1 MDAARLEVDLHL
13 LELRFAGARLIEPQA
28 VEKLAR
34 SIERD
39 GQIVPCIVAATS
51 SDTLSAEGT
60 ERLVLIDG
68 YRRVAALRRLGRD
81 RASVERWPC
90 DLAEAVLGVLA
101 RTQSRSFAAIEEAL
115 LLRELTQGLGVS
127 QREIGRRCGRDD
139 SWVNRRLQLL
149 SALPESGLAAVCAG
163 RLSTWAA
170 TRVIAPLAR
179 ASSAHAEQLLAALR
193 EAPLSTRELC
203 RWFEHYQKARRSV
216 RERMV
221 KHPKLFVQ
229 ALNES
234 AEQKSS
240 ERLRDGP
247 EGECEADLWRINE
260 LICRVR
266 KRLSMLIPISAEL
279 VGALARAQGYFE
291 GFQDDMRRYSRHD
304 PDRDPQ
310 RREASQRTGPEP
322 ARDQPAAQA
331 VA

>member
-1 MDAARLEVDLHL
+1 MAARLDVDLHL

-28 VEKLAR
+28 VERLAR

-39 GQIVPCIVAATS
+39 GQIVPCIVVGSNS
-51 SDTLSAEGT
+51 SAAEGA

-90 DLAEAVLGVLA
+90 EVAEAVLGVLA
-101 RTQSRSFAAIEEAL
+101 RTQTRSFAAIEEAL

-127 QREIGRRCGRDD
+127 QREAARRCGRDG

-149 SALPESGLAAVCAG
+149 SSLTEGAIAAIREG
-163 RLSTWAA
+163 RLSSWSAA
-170 TRVIAPLAR
+170 QVIAPLSR
-179 ASSAHAEQLLAALR
+179 GNSAHADRLLRAQSEAQLT
-193 EAPLSTRELC
+193 TREL
-203 RWFEHYQKARRSV
+203 RQWFEHYQKAKRSI

-221 KHPKLFVQ
+221 DHPRLFVQ

-234 AEQKSS
+234 AEQRSS
-240 ERLRDGP
+240 ERLRGGP
-247 EGECEADLWRINE
+247 EGECEAELWRINE

-266 KRLSMLIPISAEL
+266 KRLPMLCPISEEL
-279 VGALARAQGYFE
+279 VTALVRAQANFE
-291 GFQDDMRRYSRHD
+291 GLQDDIKRYSQDD

-310 RREASQRTGPEP
+310 QRTHSQAARPQP
-322 ARDQPAAQA
+322 ARDQPLAQA

>member
-1 MDAARLEVDLHL
+1 MDAVRLDVDLHL

-28 VEKLAR
+28 VETLAR

-39 GQIVPCIVAATS
+39 GQIVPLIVVRGSPDS
-51 SDTLSAEGT
+51 SDAKDG

-81 RASVERWPC
+81 TAFIERWPC

-101 RTQSRSFAAIEEAL
+101 RTQGRSFAAIEEAL

-127 QREIGRRCGRDD
+127 QREAARRCARDG

-149 SALPESGLAAVCAG
+149 ASLPDAALAAVREG
-163 RLSTWAA
+163 RLSSWAA
-170 TRVIAPLAR
+170 ARVIAPLAR
-179 ASSAHAEQLLAALR
+179 ANAAHADRLLRAQGQAR
-193 EAPLSTRELC
+193 LSTREVGQ
-203 RWFEHYQKARRSV
+203 WFEHYQKSRRGV

-221 KHPKLFVQ
+221 DHPRLFLQ
-229 ALNES
+229 AVNER

-247 EGECEADLWRINE
+247 EGECEAELWRINE

-266 KRLSMLIPISAEL
+266 KRLSMLCPISAEL
-279 VGALARAQGYFE
+279 VTALSRAQGNFE
-291 GFQDDMRRYSRHD
+291 GLQDDIRRYSHD

-310 RREASQRTGPEP
+310 RRAAAEGAGPEP
-322 ARDQPAAQA
+322 ARDQPAAEA

>member
-1 MDAARLEVDLHL
+1 MDAARLNVDLHL
-13 LELRFAGARLIEPQA
+13 LELRFAGARLIELQA
-28 VEKLAR
+28 VERLAR

-39 GQIVPCIVAATS
+39 GQIVPCIVVGAAPDS
-51 SDTLSAEGT
+51 SDAKDS

-81 RASVERWPC
+81 RAFVERWPC
-90 DLAEAVLGVLA
+90 DLAEAVMGMLA

-149 SALPESGLAAVCAG
+149 SALPESGLAAVCTG

-179 ASSAHAEQLLAALR
+179 ASTTHAEQLLAALKQ
-193 EAPLSTRELC
+193 APLSTRELC
-203 RWFEHYQKARRSV
+203 RWFDHYQKARRAV

-229 ALNES
+229 ALDES
-234 AEQKSS
+234 AAQDRTD
-240 ERLRDGP
+240 RLRGGP
-247 EGECEADLWRINE
+247 EGECEADMWRINE
-260 LICRVR
+260 LIFRVR
-266 KRLSMLIPISAEL
+266 KRLGMLTPLSPEL
-279 VGALARAQGYFE
+279 VKVLSCSQVNFE
-291 GFQDDMRRYSRHD
+291 GLQEDIKRYSEHD

-310 RREASQRTGPEP
+310 RREASQGAGSEP
-322 ARDQPAAQA
+322 ARDQPTFEA

>member
-1 MDAARLEVDLHL
+1 MDAARLDVDLHL

-39 GQIVPCIVAATS
+39 PCIVVAA
-51 SDTLSAEGT
+51 
-60 ERLVLIDG
+60 ERLVLVDG

-81 RASVERWPC
+81 RAFVERWPC

-101 RTQSRSFAAIEEAL
+101 RTQGRSFAAIEEAL

-127 QREIGRRCGRDD
+127 QREAARRCARDG

-149 SALPESGLAAVCAG
+149 ASLPEAALAAVREG
-163 RLSTWAA
+163 RLSSWAA
-170 TRVIAPLAR
+170 ARMIASLAR
-179 ASSAHAEQLLAALR
+179 ANSGHPDRLLRAQGQAR
-193 EAPLSTRELC
+193 LSTREL
-203 RWFEHYQKARRSV
+203 RQWFEHYQKARRGV

-221 KHPKLFVQ
+221 EHPRLFLQ
-229 ALNES
+229 ALNAR

-266 KRLSMLIPISAEL
+266 KRLSMLCPISAEL
-279 VGALARAQGYFE
+279 VTALSRAQGNFE
-291 GFQDDMRRYSRHD
+291 GLQDDIRRYSHD
-304 PDRDPQ
+304 TNRDPQ
-310 RREASQRTGPEP
+310 QCAAAEGAGPEP
-322 ARDQPAAQA
+322 AGDQPAAEA

>member
-1 MDAARLEVDLHL
+1 MDGACLEVDLHL
-13 LELRFAGARLIEPQA
+13 LELRFSGARLIEPQA
-28 VEKLAR
+28 VERLAR
-34 SIERD
+34 TIERD
-39 GQIVPCIVAATS
+39 GQIVPLIVVGSPGS
-51 SDTLSAEGT
+51 SEAGT
-60 ERLVLIDG
+60 QRLVLIDG

-81 RASVERWPC
+81 RAFVERWPC
-90 DLAEAVLGVLA
+90 DLAEAVMGMLA

-179 ASSAHAEQLLAALR
+179 ASTTHAEQLLAALKQ
-193 EAPLSTRELC
+193 APLSTRELC
-203 RWFEHYQKARRSV
+203 RWFDHYQKARRAV

-229 ALNES
+229 ALDES
-234 AEQKSS
+234 AGQDRTD
-240 ERLRDGP
+240 RLRGGP
-247 EGECEADLWRINE
+247 EGECEADMWRINE

-266 KRLSMLIPISAEL
+266 KRLGMLTPLSQEL
-279 VGALARAQGYFE
+279 VKVLSYSQVNFE
-291 GFQDDMRRYSRHD
+291 GLQEDIKRYSEHD

-310 RREASQRTGPEP
+310 RREASQGAGPEP
-322 ARDQPAAQA
+322 AQDQQAAQTLS
-331 VA
+331 